1 MVLVIMVNEYGNK
14 VLSSWQGS
22 YATIQMILK
31 NTFEYSSKVFF
42 FINSSMY
49 LLHRLNNIG
58 SLPTKIEFKPVN
70 IYESLVEF
78 WNSMN
83 YITISHNI

>member
-1 MVLVIMVNEYGNK
+1 
-14 VLSSWQGS
+14 
-22 YATIQMILK
+22 
-31 NTFEYSSKVFF
+31 
-42 FINSSMY
+42 MY